1 MEGRG
6 EKVGAKVKRKWK
18 RREQSEGLWK
28 VKSGEIWKRKMDVGG
43 GRRMWI
49 KEMVGMS
56 ESRR

>member
-28 VKSGEIWKRKMDVGG
+28 VELRVEKY
-43 GRRMWI
+43 GRGKWTLV
-49 KEMVGMS
+49 EAEGCG
-56 ESRR
+56 